1 MRHSTTRQGR
11 LAESL
16 SATQHKIDIR
26 QNRLQD
32 DLSMINELSKQ
43 YGIDPSNISEA
54 YDRINDDKKRGKA
67 MTLVADVK
75 DVQKEIEE
83 LLLKKKNI
91 NQQIKDTEMRIKS
104 EEKRLAKLDTFNRW
118 RDIGQAVEQALGTEL
133 TSDDEIKAFTSLLSV
148 PNNKKV
154 FLNHITKV
162 R

>member
-1 MRHSTTRQGR
+1 
-11 LAESL
+11 
-16 SATQHKIDIR
+16 
-26 QNRLQD
+26 
-32 DLSMINELSKQ
+32 MINELSKQ

-83 LLLKKKNI
+83 LLLKKKDI
-91 NQQIKDTEMRIKS
+91 NQQIRDTEMRIKA

>member
-32 DLSMINELSKQ
+32 DLSMINAISKQ

-54 YDRINDDKKRGKA
+54 YDRINDNKKRGRA
-67 MTLVADVK
+67 MALVADVK

-91 NQQIKDTEMRIKS
+91 NQQIKDTETRIKS

-133 TSDDEIKAFTSLLSV
+133 TSNDDIKAFTSLLSV

-154 FLNHITKV
+154 FLDHITKV

>member
-11 LAESL
+11 LAECL

-32 DLSMINELSKQ
+32 DISKINEISKQ
-43 YGIDPSNISEA
+43 YGINPSNISEA